1 MTRAAGDRNVD
12 AMFRTII
19 VGTDGLGRGGNAV
32 ALARELA
39 WATDSRLVIVGV
51 HPEPPLPFAAEHTAA
66 CSELTRR
73 LRDLRNEIA
82 PEALVLVA
90 ADVSPARALR
100 RVAEDQHAGLIVVG
114 AHERRPL
121 ERLVAGEPGLKILRG
136 SPPAVAVVPD
146 HLARVRIPKVIGVGV
161 DAAPESAVALEL
173 AHDLARRT
181 GAQLWLHAVV
191 DDRTPGWMD
200 PSGRDTAMAVLR
212 AAVDRY
218 DDVCAKAHV
227 IGGNPAEELAA
238 ISGRLD
244 LLVIGSRRLGRIRR
258 LAIGSTSESVIRHA
272 ACPVLVP
279 ARHATAEQFLRVAQA
294 SAVRT

>member
-1 MTRAAGDRNVD
+1 
-12 AMFRTII
+12 MFRTII
-19 VGTDGLGRGGNAV
+19 AGTDGVERGRNAV
-32 ALARELA
+32 ALAHELA

-51 HPEPPLPFAAEHTAA
+51 HPQSPMPLAAAHAAA
-66 CSELTRR
+66 CRELTRR
-73 LRDLRNEIA
+73 LRDLRNELA

-90 ADVSPARALR
+90 ADMSPARALR
-100 RVAEDQHAGLIVVG
+100 RVAEDQDAGLIVVG

-121 ERLVAGEPGLKILRG
+121 ERLVEGEPEMKILRG

-161 DAAPESAVALEL
+161 DATPESAVALEL

-181 GAQLWLHAVV
+181 GAQLWLHAVI

-200 PSGRDTAMAVLR
+200 PSGRETATAVLR
-212 AAVDRY
+212 AAVDRC
-218 DDVCAKAHV
+218 DDVCAKGHLLS
-227 IGGNPAEELAA
+227 GNPAEELAA
-238 ISGRLD
+238 ISERFD
-244 LLVIGSRRLGRIRR
+244 LLVMGSRRFGRVRR
-258 LAIGSTSESVIRHA
+258 VAIGSTSESVIRHA

-294 SAVRT
+294 SAGRT